1 MHIPDMTVAR
11 KIDPERGER
20 IRHLRADILKLR
32 SQQALADL
40 LTREGKEVT
49 RGAVGN
55 WELGKEVGLDALT
68 VLSRIA
74 GVRIEWL
81 AYNEGEKL
89 LSSAT
94 GPREPANARI
104 TGEFARSL
112 VKVPQYGS
120 AVGGEDGEFVL
131 NGNRLDDIFAP
142 PSLSGIPNAYAVQI
156 SGSSMEPRY
165 EDGETVFVNP
175 NRRPVK
181 GDYVIAEVHI
191 EEHEPP
197 LAYIKKL
204 VKRTDK
210 ELVLEQ
216 FNPPKTLRFEGHR
229 VKSVHYVLRSGE

>member
-1 MHIPDMTVAR
+1 MTTAR
-11 KIDPERGER
+11 RVDEERGNR
-20 IRHLRADILKLR
+20 IREVRTEILKLG

-40 LTREGKEVT
+40 LTREGKGVT

-81 AYNEGEKL
+81 AYNDGEKL
-89 LSSAT
+89 LSSIA
-94 GPREPANARI
+94 GPMEPANARQ
-104 TGEFARSL
+104 TGEFLRSL

-131 NGNRLDDIFAP
+131 NGNRLDDVFAP
-142 PSLSGIPNAYAVQI
+142 PSLNGIQNAYAVQV
-156 SGSSMEPRY
+156 SGDSMYPRY

-175 NRRPVK
+175 NRRTVK
-181 GDYVIAEVHI
+181 GDYVIAEIHLI
-191 EEHEPP
+191 ENNPP

-204 VKRTDK
+204 VRRTDK
-210 ELVLEQ
+210 ELILEQ
-216 FNPPKTLRFEGHR
+216 FNPPKILKFEGDR
-229 VKSVHYVLRSGE
+229 VKSVHYVLKSGE